1 MNQKKNNIITYQL
14 NTLEEWEVDSDK
26 LTFKDHQAAELLQL
40 RAQVAELRDMI
51 TALKLDNQQLTESY
65 YKVLNEKKT

>member
-1 MNQKKNNIITYQL
+1 M
-14 NTLEEWEVDSDK
+14 DSDK